1 MMLHCNGRTC
11 DNIYLITIKVGHLSP
26 HTVAPSILPS
36 LEAPAQGFFCYLPE
50 FGRGI
55 GSDIVRG
62 CETFYFEA
70 NFQKKEQS
78 KVTQSEM
85 RML

>member
-1 MMLHCNGRTC
+1 
-11 DNIYLITIKVGHLSP
+11 
-26 HTVAPSILPS
+26 